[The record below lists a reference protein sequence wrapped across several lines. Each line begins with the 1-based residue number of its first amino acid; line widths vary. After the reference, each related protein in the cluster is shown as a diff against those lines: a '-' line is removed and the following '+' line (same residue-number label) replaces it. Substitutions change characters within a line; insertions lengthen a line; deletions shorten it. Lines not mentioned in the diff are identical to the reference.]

1 LEGTTTTFNS
11 NYNIIDGIWKEG
23 VIMLNT
29 IVNMYCFVSL
39 REKILVW
46 KEVTGQKI
54 TVQET
59 FVHCG

>member
-1 LEGTTTTFNS
+1 
-11 NYNIIDGIWKEG
+11 
-23 VIMLNT
+23 MLNT